1 MIGTRARSEVIAL
14 IAVIVPRSAT
24 FVAIV
29 VMIVAGPNPYATG
42 TNIDFRGECGCRK
55 DESGGCDCSEN
66 VSTHWAYSLMLPS
79 PSCCDG
85 NSNKIHL
92 FL

>member
-1 MIGTRARSEVIAL
+1 VIAL
-14 IAVIVPRSAT
+14 IAVIVSRSAS

-42 TNIDFRGECGCRK
+42 TNIDFRGKGGCRK
-55 DESGGCDCSEN
+55 DESGGCDCGEN
-66 VSTHWAYSLMLPS
+66 VSTHWAYSLVFPS
-79 PSCCDG
+79 PPCCDG